1 MRIQDWETIDGRTI
15 SIHNAVDIIALRM
28 EVRQFAR
35 KVGLNLISQSSISL
49 VTSDLAY
56 KIGLGSRA
64 AGNVE
69 MLWKRNNYK
78 TGVQLIITTP
88 VGPNQEFPQSLFNDL
103 DEMVDE
109 MSMDLTPGFQMTIS
123 MAKWTDSN
131 QNNSELH
138 PSQE

>member
-1 MRIQDWETIDGRTI
+1 MHIEDWETIDGRVI

-56 KIGLGSRA
+56 RIGLGSRA
-64 AGNVE
+64 NGSVE
-69 MLWKRNNYK
+69 MLWKRNPYK

-88 VGPNQEFPQSLFNDL
+88 VGPHQEFPQSLFTDL
-103 DEMVDE
+103 DGMVDE
-109 MSMDLTPGFQMTIS
+109 LSMDITPGFQMTIS
-123 MAKWTDSN
+123 MAKWTENSSN
-131 QNNSELH
+131 NR
-138 PSQE
+138 